1 MNRREV
7 LGLLALTPLT
17 TALHWSPEAV
27 SRARAA
33 AARARANPADLELKF
48 FTPQEFE
55 TVKALADLII
65 PKDERSGSATE
76 AAAPEFIDY
85 ILSEYPDN
93 QVAVRGGLAWLD
105 NEMRERTGGKA
116 FIAATPAQQTALLD
130 DLAYPAKAKPEYSHG
145 VEFFNRFRD
154 MTAAGFFS
162 SAMGWRDLQ
171 YIGNVFNP
179 GWNGCPPA
187 ANAKLG
193 VSQDLMSTFVR
204 PEKD

>member
-1 MNRREV
+1 MSEMNRREV

-27 SRARAA
+27 SRAKAVAA
-33 AARARANPADLELKF
+33 SARQNPADFELKF

-55 TVKALADLII
+55 TVKTLADLII

-93 QVAVRGGLAWLD
+93 QVAVRGGLAWID

-130 DLAYPAKAKPEYSHG
+130 DLAYPAKARPEHSHG

-154 MTAAGFFS
+154 MTASAFFS
-162 SAMGWRDLQ
+162 SKMGVADLQ
-171 YIGNVFNP
+171 YTGNTFVTQ
-179 GWNGCPPA
+179 WDGCPPA
-187 ANAKLG
+187 ALAKLG
-193 VSQDLMSTFVR
+193 VKY
-204 PEKD
+204 E

>member
-1 MNRREV
+1 MSDMNRREI

-27 SRARAA
+27 SRAKAV
-33 AARARANPADLELKF
+33 AARARQSPADFELKF

-55 TVKALADLII
+55 TVKVLADLII

-130 DLAYPAKAKPEYSHG
+130 DIAYPAKARPELSHG

-154 MTAAGFFS
+154 MTASAFFS
-162 SAMGWRDLQ
+162 SKMGVADLQ
-171 YIGNVFNP
+171 YTGNTFVTQ
-179 GWNGCPPA
+179 WDGCPPA
-187 ANAKLG
+187 ALSKLG
-193 VSQDLMSTFVR
+193 VKYD
-204 PEKD
+204 

>member
-17 TALHWSPEAV
+17 TALNWSPEAV
-27 SRARAA
+27 SRARAV
-33 AARARANPADLELKF
+33 AARARQSPADFELKF

-76 AAAPEFIDY
+76 AGAPEFIDY

-105 NEMRERTGGKA
+105 NEMRERTGGQG
-116 FIAATPAQQTALLD
+116 FITATPAQRTALLD
-130 DLAYPAKAKPEYSHG
+130 DIAYPTKARPEYSHG
-145 VEFFNRFRD
+145 VEFFNRFRY
-154 MTAAGFFS
+154 MTASAFFS
-162 SAMGWRDLQ
+162 SKMGVADLQ
-171 YIGNVFNP
+171 YMGNTFITQ
-179 GWNGCPPA
+179 WDGCPPA
-187 ANAKLG
+187 ALAKLG
-193 VSQDLMSTFVR
+193 VKYS
-204 PEKD
+204 

>member
-1 MNRREV
+1 MPEMNRREV

-17 TALHWSPEAV
+17 TALQWSPEAV
-27 SRARAA
+27 SRARAI
-33 AARARANPADLELKF
+33 AARARQSPADFELKF

-55 TVKALADLII
+55 TVKVLADLII

-105 NEMRERTGGKA
+105 NEMRERTGGKS
-116 FIAATPAQQTALLD
+116 FITATAAQQTALLD

-154 MTAAGFFS
+154 MTASAFFS
-162 SAMGWRDLQ
+162 SKMGVADLQ
-171 YIGNVFNP
+171 YMGNTFVTQ
-179 GWNGCPPA
+179 WDGCPPA
-187 ANAKLG
+187 ALAKLG
-193 VSQDLMSTFVR
+193 V
-204 PEKD
+204 KY

>member
-1 MNRREV
+1 MSEMNRREV
-7 LGLLALTPLT
+7 LGLLALTPLS

-27 SRARAA
+27 SRAKAVAA
-33 AARARANPADLELKF
+33 SARQNPADFELKF

-55 TVKALADLII
+55 TVKTLADLII

-93 QVAVRGGLAWLD
+93 QVAVRGGLAWID

-130 DLAYPAKAKPEYSHG
+130 DLAYPAKARPEHSHG

-154 MTAAGFFS
+154 MTASAFFS
-162 SAMGWRDLQ
+162 SKMGVADLQ
-171 YIGNVFNP
+171 YTGNTFVTQ
-179 GWNGCPPA
+179 WDGCPPA
-187 ANAKLG
+187 ALAKLG
-193 VSQDLMSTFVR
+193 VKY
-204 PEKD
+204 E

>member
-1 MNRREV
+1 MSTMKRREV

-27 SRARAA
+27 SRARAV
-33 AARARANPADLELKF
+33 AARARQSPADFELKF

-55 TVKALADLII
+55 TVKVLADLII

-105 NEMRERTGGKA
+105 NEMRDRTGGKA
-116 FIAATPAQQTALLD
+116 FIAAAPAQQTALLD
-130 DLAYPAKAKPEYSHG
+130 DLAYPAKAKPELSHG

-154 MTAAGFFS
+154 MTASAFFS
-162 SAMGWRDLQ
+162 SKMGVADLQ
-171 YIGNVFNP
+171 YMGNTFVTQ
-179 GWNGCPPA
+179 WDGCPPA
-187 ANAKLG
+187 ALAKLG
-193 VSQDLMSTFVR
+193 VKY
-204 PEKD
+204 E

>member
-1 MNRREV
+1 MSDMNRREL
-7 LGLLALTPLT
+7 LGLLAITPLT

-27 SRARAA
+27 SRAKAV
-33 AARARANPADLELKF
+33 AARARQNPADFELKF

-130 DLAYPAKAKPEYSHG
+130 EIAYPGKAKPEMSHG

-154 MTAAGFFS
+154 MTGSAFFS
-162 SAMGWRDLQ
+162 SKVGVADLQ
-171 YIGNVFNP
+171 YMGNTFITQ
-179 GWNGCPPA
+179 WDGCPPA
-187 ANAKLG
+187 ALAKLG
-193 VSQDLMSTFVR
+193 VNYS
-204 PEKD
+204 

>member
-1 MNRREV
+1 MSDMNRREI
-7 LGLLALTPLT
+7 LSLLALTPLT
-17 TALHWSPEAV
+17 TALNWSQEAV
-27 SRARAA
+27 SRAKAVA
-33 AARARANPADLELKF
+33 SRARQSPADFELKF

-55 TVKALADLII
+55 TVKVLADLII

-116 FIAATPAQQTALLD
+116 FIAATAAQQTALLD
-130 DLAYPAKAKPEYSHG
+130 DLAFPAKAKPEHSHG

-154 MTAAGFFS
+154 MTASAFFS
-162 SAMGWRDLQ
+162 SKMGVADLQ
-171 YIGNVFNP
+171 YLGNTFVTQ
-179 GWNGCPPA
+179 WDGCPPA
-187 ANAKLG
+187 ALAKLG
-193 VSQDLMSTFVR
+193 VKY
-204 PEKD
+204 P

>member
-1 MNRREV
+1 MSDMNRREI

-17 TALHWSPEAV
+17 TALNWSPDAV
-27 SRARAA
+27 SRAKAV
-33 AARARANPADLELKF
+33 AARALAQPATFELTF

-65 PKDERSGSATE
+65 PKDDRSGSATD
-76 AAAPEFIDY
+76 AGAPEFIDY

-130 DLAYPAKAKPEYSHG
+130 ELAYPARAKPELSHG

-154 MTAAGFFS
+154 MTASAFFS
-162 SAMGWRDLQ
+162 SKMGVADLQ
-171 YIGNVFNP
+171 YMGNTFVTQ
-179 GWNGCPPA
+179 WDGCPPA
-187 ANAKLG
+187 ALAKLG
-193 VSQDLMSTFVR
+193 VRYS
-204 PEKD
+204 

>member
-1 MNRREV
+1 MTDMNRREI

-27 SRARAA
+27 SRAKAVAA
-33 AARARANPADLELKF
+33 HALAKPADFELKF

-55 TVKALADLII
+55 TVKALADLVI

-93 QVAVRGGLAWLD
+93 QVAVRGGLAWMD
-105 NEMRERTGGKA
+105 NEMRDRTGGKT

-130 DLAYPAKAKPEYSHG
+130 DLAFPAKAKPEYSQG
-145 VEFFNRFRD
+145 AEFFSRFRD
-154 MTAAGFFS
+154 MTASAFFS
-162 SAMGWRDLQ
+162 SKMGVADLQ
-171 YIGNVFNP
+171 YMGNTFVTQ
-179 GWNGCPPA
+179 WDGCPPA
-187 ANAKLG
+187 ALAKLG
-193 VSQDLMSTFVR
+193 VRYQ
-204 PEKD
+204 

>member
-1 MNRREV
+1 MSDMNRREL
-7 LGLLALTPLT
+7 LGLLAITPLT

-27 SRARAA
+27 SRAKAV
-33 AARARANPADLELKF
+33 AARARQNPADFELKF

-130 DLAYPAKAKPEYSHG
+130 EIAYPGKAKPE
-145 VEFFNRFRD
+145 
-154 MTAAGFFS
+154 MTDSAFFS
-162 SAMGWRDLQ
+162 SKVGVADLQ
-171 YIGNVFNP
+171 YMGNTFITQ
-179 GWNGCPPA
+179 WDGCPPA
-187 ANAKLG
+187 ALAKLG
-193 VSQDLMSTFVR
+193 VNYS
-204 PEKD
+204 

>member
-1 MNRREV
+1 MSEMNRREV

-17 TALHWSPEAV
+17 TALHWSPAAV
-27 SRARAA
+27 SRAQAV
-33 AARARANPADLELKF
+33 AARAVAAPGDVELKF

-55 TVKALADLII
+55 TVKTLADLII
-65 PKDERSGSATE
+65 PRDERSGSATD
-76 AAAPEFIDY
+76 AGAPEFIDY

-130 DLAYPAKAKPEYSHG
+130 DIAFPARAKPEHSHG

-154 MTAAGFFS
+154 MTASAFFS
-162 SAMGWRDLQ
+162 SKLGVADLRYMGNTFVTQWD
-171 YIGNVFNP
+171 
-179 GWNGCPPA
+179 GCPPA
-187 ANAKLG
+187 ALAKLG
-193 VSQDLMSTFVR
+193 V
-204 PEKD
+204 KY

>member
-1 MNRREV
+1 MSEINRREI

-17 TALHWSPEAV
+17 AALRWSPEAV
-27 SRARAA
+27 SRARAV
-33 AARARANPADLELKF
+33 AARARQNPADFELKF

-55 TVKALADLII
+55 TVKLLADLII

-105 NEMRERTGGKA
+105 NEMRERTGGKS

-154 MTAAGFFS
+154 MTASAFFS
-162 SAMGWRDLQ
+162 SKMGVADLQ
-171 YIGNVFNP
+171 YMGNTFVTQ
-179 GWNGCPPA
+179 WDGCPPA
-187 ANAKLG
+187 ALAKLG
-193 VSQDLMSTFVR
+193 V
-204 PEKD
+204 KY

>member
-1 MNRREV
+1 MPDMNRREI

-17 TALHWSPEAV
+17 TALNWSPEAV
-27 SRARAA
+27 SRAKAV
-33 AARARANPADLELKF
+33 AARARQSPADFELKF

-55 TVKALADLII
+55 TVKVLADLII
-65 PKDERSGSATE
+65 PKDERSGSATD

-116 FIAATPAQQTALLD
+116 FIAATAAQQTALLD
-130 DLAYPAKAKPEYSHG
+130 DLAFPAKAKPEYSHG

-154 MTAAGFFS
+154 MTASAFFS
-162 SAMGWRDLQ
+162 SKMGVADLQ
-171 YIGNVFNP
+171 YMGNTFVTQ
-179 GWNGCPPA
+179 WDGCPPA
-187 ANAKLG
+187 ALAKLG
-193 VSQDLMSTFVR
+193 VKYS
-204 PEKD
+204 

>member
-17 TALHWSPEAV
+17 TALNWSPEAV
-27 SRARAA
+27 SRARAV
-33 AARARANPADLELKF
+33 AARARQSPADFELKF

-76 AAAPEFIDY
+76 AGAPEFIDY

-105 NEMRERTGGKA
+105 NEMRERTGGQG
-116 FIAATPAQQTALLD
+116 FITATPAQRTALLD
-130 DLAYPAKAKPEYSHG
+130 DIAYPTKARPEYSHG

-154 MTAAGFFS
+154 MTASAFFS
-162 SAMGWRDLQ
+162 SKMGVADLQ
-171 YIGNVFNP
+171 YMGNTFITQ
-179 GWNGCPPA
+179 WDGCPPA
-187 ANAKLG
+187 ALAKLG
-193 VSQDLMSTFVR
+193 VKYS
-204 PEKD
+204 

>member
-1 MNRREV
+1 MSEMSRRDV

-27 SRARAA
+27 ARAQA
-33 AARARANPADLELKF
+33 VAARAVAAPADIELKF

-55 TVKALADLII
+55 TVKVLADLII

-76 AAAPEFIDY
+76 AGAPEFMDY

-105 NEMRERTGGKA
+105 NEMRDRTDGKT

-130 DLAYPAKAKPEYSHG
+130 DLAFPARAKPELSHG
-145 VEFFNRFRD
+145 VEFFTRFRD
-154 MTAAGFFS
+154 MTASAFFS
-162 SAMGWRDLQ
+162 SKMGVADLR
-171 YIGNVFNP
+171 YLGNTFVTQ
-179 GWNGCPPA
+179 WDGCPPA
-187 ANAKLG
+187 ALAKLG
-193 VSQDLMSTFVR
+193 VTY
-204 PEKD
+204 

>member
-1 MNRREV
+1 MSEMNRREV
-7 LGLLALTPLT
+7 LSLLALTPLT
-17 TALHWSPEAV
+17 TALNWSPEAV
-27 SRARAA
+27 SRAKAV
-33 AARARANPADLELKF
+33 AARARQSPADFELKF

-55 TVKALADLII
+55 TVKVLADLII

-116 FIAATPAQQTALLD
+116 FIAATAAQQTALLD
-130 DLAYPAKAKPEYSHG
+130 DLAFPAKAKPEHSHG

-154 MTAAGFFS
+154 MTASAFFS
-162 SAMGWRDLQ
+162 SKMGVADLQ
-171 YIGNVFNP
+171 YLGNTFVTQ
-179 GWNGCPPA
+179 WDGCPPA
-187 ANAKLG
+187 ALAKLG
-193 VSQDLMSTFVR
+193 VKYS
-204 PEKD
+204 

>member
-17 TALHWSPEAV
+17 TALNWSPEAV
-27 SRARAA
+27 SRARAV
-33 AARARANPADLELKF
+33 AARARQSPADFELKF

-76 AAAPEFIDY
+76 AGAPEFIDY
-85 ILSEYPDN
+85 ILNEYPDN

-105 NEMRERTGGKA
+105 NEMRERTGGQG
-116 FIAATPAQQTALLD
+116 FITATPAQRTALLD
-130 DLAYPAKAKPEYSHG
+130 DIAYPTKARPEYSHG

-154 MTAAGFFS
+154 MTASAFFS
-162 SAMGWRDLQ
+162 SKMGVADLQ
-171 YIGNVFNP
+171 YMGNTFITQ
-179 GWNGCPPA
+179 WDGCPPA
-187 ANAKLG
+187 ALAKLG
-193 VSQDLMSTFVR
+193 VKYS
-204 PEKD
+204 

>member
-1 MNRREV
+1 MSEMNRREI

-17 TALHWSPEAV
+17 TALRWSPEAV
-27 SRARAA
+27 TRAKAV
-33 AARARANPADLELKF
+33 AARARQSPADFELKF

-55 TVKALADLII
+55 TVKVLADLII

-130 DLAYPAKAKPEYSHG
+130 DIAYPAKARPELSHG

-154 MTAAGFFS
+154 MTASAFFS
-162 SAMGWRDLQ
+162 SKMGVADLQ
-171 YIGNVFNP
+171 YTGNTFVTQ
-179 GWNGCPPA
+179 WDGCPPA
-187 ANAKLG
+187 ALAKLG
-193 VSQDLMSTFVR
+193 VKYQ
-204 PEKD
+204 